1 MAKIGLTGSQYSIL
15 PEGEYVFLIYKA
27 EYDETFGALTVYL
40 TTAEGKTL
48 IERYNLKTANDEP
61 NEKALNAF
69 SFFAKTALDN
79 FELTEIDH
87 EDIVGHY
94 IRGKVTHTTSP
105 SKKDPSK
112 TVTFANIGEK
122 SPAGKFDNPPVE
134 SVKQLMRECGAEKK
148 PDPVATAPAEDD
160 DNDLDALLASLL

>member
-27 EYDETFGALTVYL
+27 EYNETFGTLTVYL

-48 IERYNLKTANDEP
+48 IEHYSLKTANDEP

-122 SPAGKFDNPPVE
+122 SPAGKFDNTPVE
-134 SVKQLMRECGAEKK
+134 SVKQLMRECGAEK
-148 PDPVATAPAEDD
+148 PAPVAAPADD